1 MIKDDGARPQLK
13 IAIELEEWG
22 RIASELG
29 PGTNWHEPD
38 ECGIM
43 ARFDGT
49 DGDLDNAGFWPMDV
63 SKAQLSAGL
72 VRGYD
77 HGPEGAPRR
86 GEMAIVFSYD
96 TYEQGKRY
104 RGADIAAV
112 NVASVLGWAAEA
124 AALKE
129 QVAQLE
135 QRVAQLKDANEA
147 LRTRPIFR
155 ESESTITQ
163 TEETYIRLR
172 RS

>member
-1 MIKDDGARPQLK
+1 MINNYGDRPQLR
-13 IAIELEEWG
+13 IATELGEWG
-22 RIASELG
+22 KIASELG

-63 SKAQLSAGL
+63 SKAQMGGHA
-72 VRGYD
+72 RGYD
-77 HGPEGAPRR
+77 HSPAGAPRR
-86 GEMAIVFSYD
+86 GEMAIVFSVD
-96 TYEQGKRY
+96 TYEHGQRY
-104 RGADIAAV
+104 RGPDLAAV

-124 AALKE
+124 AALTE

-135 QRVAQLKDANEA
+135 QRVAQLKAANEA
-147 LRTRPIFR
+147 LRAVPAQVI
-155 ESESTITQ
+155 E

-172 RS
+172 LH